1 MYIRDLDMEHWFDGM
16 KRHFPGSER
25 LPTFVRL
32 WTPSMRFQSRRRPLI
47 DVDTTS
53 SSIDSCKATP
63 LMSQIYFQDASIHSC
78 HLYSFTIHFAR
89 MQVTSAGQLSIAWNS
104 HIKPKSK
111 ISWYVILEVNLA
123 VASTCLDGPSIRQIS
138 RAAIEMMLKRIVSIT
153 ISASTCNFAVPGPP
167 VHDEG
172 RHLDPSCGF
181 FRARDPIHLYL
192 LHKAPFSSLQ
202 YVVLYWS

>member
-25 LPTFVRL
+25 LRTFVRI

-123 VASTCLDGPSIRQIS
+123 VASTCLDDPSIRQIS
-138 RAAIEMMLKRIVSIT
+138 RAAIEMILHTYVETNSFHHHLCIDLQFCCPRPSSPRWRKASRSELWFLSRKRSYSSSSI
-153 ISASTCNFAVPGPP
+153 A
-167 VHDEG
+167 
-172 RHLDPSCGF
+172 L
-181 FRARDPIHLYL
+181 
-192 LHKAPFSSLQ
+192 
-202 YVVLYWS
+202 